1 MDNNKDIV
9 HFTLNNWMVGEDYPP
24 GEPFAT
30 WMSQYTLCN
39 DAWCKE
45 QKICVYYGNIDM
57 SVNYAVTAT
66 REWVEKN
73 CPKLLTDDSYTY
85 TEIICRGYSLKEVK
99 EITAKYSDFVCDED
113 IDYYEKDNN
122 RFDWP
127 FLEYKEENFGSF
139 RYEDPEWNFYDE
151 EDEEVEDDGEEFK

>member
-24 GEPFAT
+24 GEPFET
-30 WMSQYTLCN
+30 WMSFYTLTHN
-39 DAWCKE
+39 NWCRE

-57 SVNYAVTAT
+57 STNYCVTAT

-73 CPKLLTDDSYTY
+73 CPQLLSDDTYTY
-85 TEIICRGYSLKEVK
+85 KETVYKGSSKQIIEGIGKF
-99 EITAKYSDFVCDED
+99 SDFVVYED
-113 IDYYEKDNN
+113 DDGEEVNN
-122 RFDWP
+122 RFNWP

-139 RYEDPEWNFYDE
+139 VYKDPEWNFDDE
-151 EDEEVEDDGEEFK
+151 EEENDEG

>member
-24 GEPFAT
+24 GEPFET
-30 WMSQYTLCN
+30 WMSFYTLTHN
-39 DAWCKE
+39 NWCRE

-57 SVNYAVTAT
+57 STNYCVTAT

-73 CPKLLTDDSYTY
+73 CPQLLSDDTYTY
-85 TEIICRGYSLKEVK
+85 KETVYKGYGLKETIEK
-99 EITAKYSDFVCDED
+99 IGKFSDFVVYEDDDE
-113 IDYYEKDNN
+113 EEVNN

-139 RYEDPEWNFYDE
+139 VYKDPEWNFDDE
-151 EDEEVEDDGEEFK
+151 EIDDEE

>member
-9 HFTLNNWMVGEDYPP
+9 HFTLNNWMVGKDYPP
-24 GEPFAT
+24 GEPFNT
-30 WMSQYTLCN
+30 WMRFYTLTFN
-39 DAWCKE
+39 NWCRE

-57 SVNYAVTAT
+57 STNYCVTAT

-73 CPKLLTDDSYTY
+73 CPKLLTDESYTY
-85 TEIICRGYSLKEVK
+85 KETVYKGSLKETTEK
-99 EITAKYSDFVCDED
+99 IGKYSDFVVYEDDDE
-113 IDYYEKDNN
+113 EEVNN
-122 RFDWP
+122 KFDWP

-151 EDEEVEDDGEEFK
+151 EEEDIEDE

>member
-1 MDNNKDIV
+1 MNNNDIV

-24 GEPFAT
+24 GEPFET

-57 SVNYAVTAT
+57 SVNYVVTAT

-73 CPKLLTDDSYTY
+73 CPKLLTDESYTY
-85 TEIICRGYSLKEVK
+85 TEIIYRGYDLKEEK
-99 EITAKYSDFVCDED
+99 EITAKYSDFVIYEDDDE
-113 IDYYEKDNN
+113 EEVNN
-122 RFDWP
+122 KFDWP
-127 FLEYKEENFGSF
+127 LLEYKEENFGSF
-139 RYEDPEWNFYDE
+139 IYKDQEWSFDDE
-151 EDEEVEDDGEEFK
+151 

>member
-9 HFTLNNWMVGEDYPP
+9 KFTLNNWMVGEDYPP
-24 GEPFAT
+24 GEPFNT
-30 WMSQYTLCN
+30 WMGQYTLRN

-57 SVNYAVTAT
+57 STNYCVTAT

-73 CPKLLTDDSYTY
+73 CPKLLTDESYTY
-85 TEIICRGYSLKEVK
+85 KTIIHYKGEDTIKEHTK
-99 EITAKYSDFVCDED
+99 KYSDFVVYEDDDE
-113 IDYYEKDNN
+113 EEVNN

-127 FLEYKEENFGSF
+127 FLEYKEENFGAF
-139 RYEDPEWNFYDE
+139 YYKDPEWNFDDE
-151 EDEEVEDDGEEFK
+151 EEEDIEDE